1 MQFAREIPEDNK
13 QHFLRAISQR
23 STGKLYR
30 QFCNTG
36 QNHEG
41 TRGENSQILKD
52 SRETQFVFQEIKM

>member
-23 STGKLYR
+23 STGKLHR

-36 QNHEG
+36 QNHEE
-41 TRGENSQILKD
+41 TREENGQILKD
-52 SRETQFVFQEIKM
+52 SREI

>member
-23 STGKLYR
+23 STGKLHR

-36 QNHEG
+36 QNHEE
-41 TRGENSQILKD
+41 TREENGQILKD
-52 SRETQFVFQEIKM
+52 SREIQFVFQEIKM